1 MDSVVDETVPLVVG
15 LIVISIIL
23 LVVLARHEAFAGPAS
38 HPRHPVRELLRS
50 LARARNLRR

>member
-23 LVVLARHEAFAGPAS
+23 LVVLARHEAFDGPVA
-38 HPRHPVRELLRS
+38 HPGHFVRELLRS
-50 LARARNLRR
+50 LTRARR

>member
-38 HPRHPVRELLRS
+38 YPRHAVRQLLRS
-50 LARARNLRR
+50 LVRARR

>member
-1 MDSVVDETVPLVVG
+1 MNQAVPLVVG

-38 HPRHPVRELLRS
+38 HPRHPVRELLHAS
-50 LARARNLRR
+50 RARR